1 MEYFDIYDKNR
12 NKTGKII
19 RRGERMNDD
28 EYHLIVHV
36 WLLNKEGK
44 YLLQKRGKTKAGAN
58 LWAAT
63 GGNVISGEDTI
74 DCAIRE
80 TKEEIGIDITK
91 LEGGLFDSRIYHL
104 NDQNYICDSFLYKC
118 DCDVDKFKLQKEEVA
133 EVKYLTIDEFCEL
146 RNQGKTFYY
155 WDSYL
160 EYLKNIAL
168 K

>member
-36 WLLNKEGK
+36 WLVNSDGK
-44 YLLQKRGKTKAGAN
+44 YLLQKRGKTKNGAG

-91 LEGGLFDSRIYHL
+91 LEGVVFDSRIYHL

-118 DCDVDKFKLQKEEVA
+118 DVDIKDLRFQETEVQNAKWATLSDIEQMLSDGIFIKSILPGLQMV
-133 EVKYLTIDEFCEL
+133 
-146 RNQGKTFYY
+146 RN
-155 WDSYL
+155 
-160 EYLKNIAL
+160 
-168 K
+168 